1 MSEVWRPTP
10 GFEGFYEVS
19 SLGRVRSL
27 PREVPSGNRWGV
39 AGVRHYKGRVLKPTP
54 NEKGYLSLRLCRGG
68 STEKVRVYVHRL
80 VAQAFIPNPTE
91 LPQVLHWD
99 DDPSNNQVINL
110 RWGNQSMNE
119 SDKVRNK
126 VR

>member
-1 MSEVWRPTP
+1 MREIWHPAP
-10 GFEGFYEVS
+10 GFEGLYEVS

-27 PREVPSGNRWGV
+27 PREVPSDNRWGV
-39 AGVRHYKGRVLKPTP
+39 PGVRRYKGQVLSPTP

-80 VAQAFIPNPTE
+80 VARAFIPNPGA

-99 DDPSNNQVINL
+99 DDPANNQVTNL

-119 SDKVRNK
+119 LDKVRNK
-126 VR
+126 LP